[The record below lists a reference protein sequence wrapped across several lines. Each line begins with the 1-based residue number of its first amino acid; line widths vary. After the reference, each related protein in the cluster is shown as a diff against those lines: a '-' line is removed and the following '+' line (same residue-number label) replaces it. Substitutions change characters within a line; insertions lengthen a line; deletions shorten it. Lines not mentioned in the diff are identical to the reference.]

1 MLKRTFL
8 IWTAACAFGADV
20 MTFHNDNARTG
31 QNLNETILTTA
42 NVNAGAFGKLFVISV
57 DGRVDTQ
64 PLYVF
69 GLTFSNRGTHNAL
82 YVATEHGTV
91 YAFDAD
97 NGGLLWSVSTL
108 AAGEAPSDD
117 RGCSQV
123 SPEIGVTST
132 PVISRNNGPNGT
144 LYLVAMS
151 KTGAGVYHQRLHAL
165 DLTTGAEQF
174 GGPVEVQATFPGTG
188 DNSSGGQV
196 IFDPKQYKER
206 AALLL
211 YNGSIYT
218 SWASHCDIRPY
229 TGWLISYSANTL
241 AKINTFNFTP
251 NGAMGAVWMAGGGPA
266 VDDAGNIYFLAAN
279 GTFDSTVNAQGFPA
293 QGNYGNA
300 FMKLSTANNIMAVAD
315 FFAMSNVASE
325 NNSDQDLGS
334 GGELLLPDM
343 LDANNA
349 TRHLA
354 VGAGTDR
361 HIYLVDRDNMGK
373 FNSMTNAIYQ
383 DLVSG
388 LSGGEFA
395 VPAYFNGRLFY
406 GGSGDLIR
414 GFQFANARLPAS
426 ATWTTPNTF
435 PYPGATPSI
444 SANGTANGIVWAV
457 ANTNPAVLYAFDA
470 GDLHLLYNST
480 QAQNGRDN
488 FGAGNKYI
496 TPTVVNGKV
505 YVGTTNGV
513 GVFGILPTQ
522 QPPVITSPTAAT
534 GTVGTAFNYQITAT
548 NNPSSFSAT
557 GLPANLSVNTSTGL
571 ISGTPATE
579 GNFSVTLG
587 AANSSGTGN
596 ATLSLTINPSTPV
609 PMITSSG
616 TLSGVRREPVNY
628 QISATNNPT
637 SYSAA
642 GLPRGLT
649 LNASTGL
656 ISGSVSNA
664 GTTTATIMAINV
676 AGTGSKQLVI
686 AITKR

>member
-1 MLKRTFL
+1 
-8 IWTAACAFGADV
+8 
-20 MTFHNDNARTG
+20 
-31 QNLNETILTTA
+31 
-42 NVNAGAFGKLFVISV
+42 
-57 DGRVDTQ
+57 
-64 PLYVF
+64 
-69 GLTFSNRGTHNAL
+69 
-82 YVATEHGTV
+82 
-91 YAFDAD
+91 
-97 NGGLLWSVSTL
+97 
-108 AAGEAPSDD
+108 
-117 RGCSQV
+117 
-123 SPEIGVTST
+123 
-132 PVISRNNGPNGT
+132 
-144 LYLVAMS
+144 MS

-165 DLTTGAEQF
+165 DLTTGPEQF

-188 DNSSGGQV
+188 DYSSGGQV

-211 YNGSIYT
+211 YNGVIYT

-229 TGWLISYSANTL
+229 TGWLIGYSANTL
-241 AKINTFNFTP
+241 VKVSTFNFTP

-266 VDDAGNIYFLAAN
+266 VDDAGYIYFLAAN
-279 GTFDSTVNAQGFPA
+279 GTFDSTINAQAFPA

-300 FMKLSTANNIMAVAD
+300 FMKLSSANNTMAVAD

-325 NNSDQDLGS
+325 DNSDRDLGS

-343 LDANNA
+343 LDANNV

-354 VGAGTDR
+354 VGAGKDR

-414 GFQFANARLPAS
+414 GFQFANARLPTS
-426 ATWTTPNTF
+426 ATWTTTNTF

-470 GDLHLLYNST
+470 GDLHLLYNSN
-480 QAQNGRDN
+480 QAQNSRDN

-496 TPTVVNGKV
+496 TATVVNGKV

-513 GVFGILPTQ
+513 GVFGILATQ
-522 QPPVITSPTAAT
+522 QQPVITSPIAAT
-534 GTVGTAFNYQITAT
+534 GTVGATFNYQITAT
-548 NNPSSFSAT
+548 NNPTSFSAT
-557 GLPANLSVNTSTGL
+557 GLPASLSADTSSGL
-571 ISGTPATE
+571 ISGTPATA

-596 ATLSLTINPSTPV
+596 ATLSLTINPSAAVPV
-609 PMITSSG
+609 ITSQG
-616 TLSGVRREPVNY
+616 TLSGIRRDPVDY
-628 QISATNNPT
+628 QITATNNPT
-637 SYSAA
+637 SYSAT

-649 LNASTGL
+649 LNTGTGL

-664 GTTTATIMAINV
+664 GTTTATIMATNA
-676 AGTGSKQLVI
+676 AGAGSRQLVI
-686 AITKR
+686 TITKR